1 MSPQKPSRAAPIMM
15 VVIGVLLMVG
25 SFAMIA
31 TANSSQPVVN
41 AAFLPTSVN
50 QTMGALPPLS
60 QEQPGEAQ
68 VERLTLADAKA
79 AFDGNQAV
87 FLDVRGQAD
96 YQAGHIPGAVS
107 ISINDLSAR
116 LGELDKNDWI
126 ITYCT

>member
-1 MSPQKPSRAAPIMM
+1 
-15 VVIGVLLMVG
+15 
-25 SFAMIA
+25 MIA